1 MARADLLLNL
11 VDAANRNDTLMIKH
25 AVEAMAAEERAKNHH
40 VLADQL
46 SARIERDKPV
56 PSVQRLSAAVL
67 TDLWYERSPRVRLQD
82 LVLTSDVYST
92 VSQVIEEQHRAE
104 LLRSHGLEPRNR
116 ILLNGPPGNGKTTLA
131 EAIAESLLVPL
142 IIPRYESIVGSLLG
156 ETSQRLKQ
164 LFDHVATRRCVL
176 FLDEFDTVAKERA
189 DQHETGEIK
198 RVVSSLLLQIDELPS
213 HVVVVAATNHPELL
227 DRAVWR
233 RFHVRLAMPA
243 PTSLQ
248 VREWFALFS
257 RRFGIELLNSAAA
270 LDKRFAGRSFSDL
283 EEFAL
288 DVLRQAVLAGPDG
301 DMRMIIR
308 QQLKRQDSTVTM
320 AAPQRKSAMKN
331 SASRSKSSV
340 RKRK

>member
-46 SARIERDKPV
+46 SARIERERPA
-56 PSVQRLSAAVL
+56 PNVQRLTAAVM
-67 TDLWYERSPRVRLQD
+67 TDLWYERSPRIRIQD
-82 LVLTSDVYST
+82 LILASDVHLT
-92 VSQVIEEQHRAE
+92 ISQVIEEQHRAE

-116 ILLNGPPGNGKTTLA
+116 ILLSGPPGNGKTTLA
-131 EAIAESLLVPL
+131 EAIAESLVVPL
-142 IIPRYESIVGSLLG
+142 IVPRYESIVGSLLG
-156 ETSQRLKQ
+156 ETSQRLRQ
-164 LFDHVATRRCVL
+164 LFDYVATRRCVL

-198 RVVSSLLLQIDELPS
+198 RVVSSLLLQIDDLPS

-233 RFHVRLAMPA
+233 RFQVRLAMPP
-243 PTSLQ
+243 PTVLQ
-248 VREWFALFS
+248 VREWFALFA
-257 RRFGIELLNSAAA
+257 RRYGVELQKGAAS
-270 LDKRFAGRSFSDL
+270 LDKKFAGRSFSDL

-288 DVLRQAVLAGPDG
+288 DVLRQIVLAGADG
-301 DMRMIIR
+301 DLRAIISR
-308 QQLKRQDSTVTM
+308 QLRRQVPQTTRAKPKSGAKTGAVRIKSTVT
-320 AAPQRKSAMKN
+320 
-331 SASRSKSSV
+331 
-340 RKRK
+340 KRT